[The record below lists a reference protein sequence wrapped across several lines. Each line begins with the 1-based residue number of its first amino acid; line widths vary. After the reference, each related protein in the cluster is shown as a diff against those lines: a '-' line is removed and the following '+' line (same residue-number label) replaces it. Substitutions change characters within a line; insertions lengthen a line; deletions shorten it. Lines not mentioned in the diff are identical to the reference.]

1 MALKDRVTVSPALEL
16 PKAVAGV
23 SWRRVRH
30 GDIPVIVRLANA
42 CNARIMRLRFEGGQP
57 TVIAVDSQ
65 PTESFAPVRS
75 QLPFAP
81 GTRYDVGALD
91 SDGSVKWLA
100 QDFSGSALA
109 LDGLDAQTRVFVR
122 AVNDAGYSARVRAT
136 FR

>member
-1 MALKDRVTVSPALEL
+1 M
-16 PKAVAGV
+16 
-23 SWRRVRH
+23 VR
-30 GDIPVIVRLANA
+30 DEFRLTWEA
-42 CNARIMRLRFEGGQP
+42 Q
-57 TVIAVDSQ
+57 
-65 PTESFAPVRS
+65 
-75 QLPFAP
+75 P